1 MKINSDISDHLSL
14 RRFAGMDV
22 IIVES
27 IQYRHTPQPLVLH
40 SSNTVHKS
48 APPMSRR
55 SGRPSPHPRFRP
67 MIELFGGYPRSQF
80 DLLVV
85 SKVLPGQGF
94 SAEHPPPCL
103 LQVQPG

>member
-1 MKINSDISDHLSL
+1 
-14 RRFAGMDV
+14 
-22 IIVES
+22 
-27 IQYRHTPQPLVLH
+27 
-40 SSNTVHKS
+40 
-48 APPMSRR
+48 
-55 SGRPSPHPRFRP
+55 

-103 LQVQPG
+103 LQVQPGCPLRDEHLLYSRMDGQPLPDRRALMTGEVVGNEIDVSGWIRLLDHL